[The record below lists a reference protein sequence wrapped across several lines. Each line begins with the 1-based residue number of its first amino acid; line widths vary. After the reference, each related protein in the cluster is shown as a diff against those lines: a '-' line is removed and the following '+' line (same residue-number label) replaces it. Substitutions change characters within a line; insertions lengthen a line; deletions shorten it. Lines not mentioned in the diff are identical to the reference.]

1 MRNLTKYNE
10 DLSIPRKKDV
20 DGCST
25 ATNLENG
32 TGSGALKQ
40 KGAVAASGANTTA
53 FGSGTSA
60 SASNAHAEGNGTV
73 ASGNASH
80 AQNNATEA
88 FGDYSHAEGSSTESS
103 GQAAHAEGTG
113 TVAANRSQHVEG
125 EYNVADPSANE
136 PSGRGTY
143 QHIVGNGTSDS
154 NRSNAHTMDWNGN
167 AWYAGD
173 VYVGSA
179 SGTGMDNGSKK
190 LATEEFVTTDYLQ
203 KTGDS
208 SETTAAFNQ
217 AAARENVASGD
228 KLSVLFGKIA
238 KWFSDLKNVAFSGK
252 SSDLDNDAKFQTK
265 NDLDTALG
273 TKQNVLISSGATV
286 GDLIKVKSVDTNG
299 VPTAWE
305 IAEEGVDYIKSVP
318 VTSVNGDTGAVTL
331 SASDVGA
338 QPTITVNG
346 IVQGDGAGNL
356 SAADLNPAA
365 VGLGN
370 VDNVKQYSA
379 TNPPPYPVTS
389 VNSKTGAVTLT
400 ASDVGALPS
409 TTEIP
414 TKTSQLEN
422 DSGFITSA
430 PVTSVNGDTGAVVLT
445 ASDVGAATT
454 GNIQAYLNRTTAVD
468 ESNTSY
474 TSYMARGEALYSYET
489 TPSANG
495 CIAWTYE

>member
-32 TGSGALKQ
+32 TGSCALKQ

-88 FGDYSHAEGSSTESS
+88 FGDYSHAEGSSTEAS

-252 SSDLDNDAKFQTK
+252 SSDLDNDAKFQTE
-265 NDLDTALG
+265 NDLNTALAK
-273 TKQNVLISSGATV
+273 KQDTLISSGAAV
-286 GDLIKVKSVDTNG
+286 GDLIKVKSVDSSG

-305 IAEEGVDYIKSVP
+305 VAEEGVDYIK
-318 VTSVNGDTGAVTL
+318 
-331 SASDVGA
+331 
-338 QPTITVNG
+338 
-346 IVQGDGAGNL
+346 
-356 SAADLNPAA
+356 
-365 VGLGN
+365 
-370 VDNVKQYSA
+370 
-379 TNPPPYPVTS
+379 
-389 VNSKTGAVTLT
+389 
-400 ASDVGALPS
+400 
-409 TTEIP
+409 
-414 TKTSQLEN
+414 
-422 DSGFITSA
+422 SA

-445 ASDVGAATT
+445 ASDVGAATI
-454 GNIQAYLNRTTAVD
+454 GNIQVYLNRTTAVD
-468 ESNTSY
+468 EANTSY